1 MSCILAVS
9 TCSIALGGPA
19 ASYVPSHP
27 NDVGS
32 GNIDLRLAQ
41 LNITPK
47 SDMDIVEGQ
56 CHQVFRVSLP
66 RSVLLCNENFGEP
79 FIENIWIEQS
89 SVIGNRELRNIKSS

>member
-19 ASYVPSHP
+19 ASYVPSNP

-32 GNIDLRLAQ
+32 DLRLAQ

-47 SDMDIVEGQ
+47 SDMDMAEGL
-56 CHQVFRVSLP
+56 CHQGLESLSSAFRAFV
-66 RSVLLCNENFGEP
+66 
-79 FIENIWIEQS
+79 
-89 SVIGNRELRNIKSS
+89 